1 MCGCA
6 MSGGW
11 AWMMGPVGLVA
22 MLGAWAL
29 LIGGAVVLYRAWAGG
44 RLGASRADA
53 VLARRFAA
61 GDIGADEYRERL
73 ATLREARDEARW
85 TVLS

>member
-11 AWMMGPVGLVA
+11 ASMMGPMG
-22 MLGAWAL
+22 
-29 LIGGAVVLYRAWAGG
+29 LIGMIGLWTVVIVGAVVLYRAWTGG
-44 RLGASRADA
+44 RLGATRADA

-61 GDIGADEYRERL
+61 GDIGADEYRARL
-73 ATLREARDEARW
+73 TTLREARDDARW